1 MRAVGSLKQLRSTM
15 FNEYRERAQEDPQL
29 VRLSNSKLMMAP
41 GTAPTDSVMNE
52 QFVRGLEA
60 TFRKYAGADENAP
73 PGTTLT
79 LDANELREVLR
90 IETLGP
96 IQTLALDADGAL
108 CVTGGNAKVV
118 QLWGV
123 DAAMTKVEARRCM
136 TTRNPTWSRTWTGT
150 RTQT

>member
-1 MRAVGSLKQLRSTM
+1 MGAS
-15 FNEYRERAQEDPQL
+15 AD
-29 VRLSNSKLMMAP
+29 
-41 GTAPTDSVMNE
+41 TARV
-52 QFVRGLEA
+52 
-60 TFRKYAGADENAP
+60 
-73 PGTTLT
+73 
-79 LDANELREVLR
+79 ELREVLR

-123 DAAMTKVEARRCM
+123 DAAMTKVEARRCK
-136 TTRNPTWSRTWTGT
+136 TARNPTWSRTWTGT